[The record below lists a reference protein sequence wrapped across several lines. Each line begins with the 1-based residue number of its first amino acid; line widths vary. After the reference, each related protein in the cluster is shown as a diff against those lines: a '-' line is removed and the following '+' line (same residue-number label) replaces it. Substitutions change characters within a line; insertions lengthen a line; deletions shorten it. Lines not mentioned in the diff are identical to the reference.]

1 MISSHLVGLKS
12 STSASMKNL
21 YTLWMIPPPEIKKVL
36 EDVIRELGDKY
47 KGPYFE
53 PHMTLLGNIPCSKE
67 DAVEKT
73 KILCK
78 DTKPF
83 EISLGEISF
92 STTYFQ
98 SVFVRI
104 KCSASLMESNLKAKE
119 VFKLEN
125 DLFMP
130 HMSLICGDHQMKL
143 RENIA
148 SEVKLPANLSFKV
161 KKLVVTPCTNDPKDW
176 IHLAEINLAFGS

>member
-1 MISSHLVGLKS
+1 
-12 STSASMKNL
+12 MKNL

-53 PHMTLLGNIPCSKE
+53 PHM
-67 DAVEKT
+67 
-73 KILCK
+73 
-78 DTKPF
+78 
-83 EISLGEISF
+83 
-92 STTYFQ
+92 
-98 SVFVRI
+98 
-104 KCSASLMESNLKAKE
+104 
-119 VFKLEN
+119 
-125 DLFMP
+125 
-130 HMSLICGDHQMKL
+130 SLIYGDHQMKL
-143 RENIA
+143 REKIA